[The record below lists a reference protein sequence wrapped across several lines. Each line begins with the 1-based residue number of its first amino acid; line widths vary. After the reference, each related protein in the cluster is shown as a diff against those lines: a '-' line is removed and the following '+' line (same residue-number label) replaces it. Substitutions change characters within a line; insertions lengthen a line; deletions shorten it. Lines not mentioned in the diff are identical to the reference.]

1 MSEKKATAE
10 LTDGEIVG
18 LQESGAGGDH
28 GGPPRRAKAFWPS
41 AKRLLGLFR
50 TERLGLVLVFGMVL
64 VAVVLN
70 VWAPHVLGKA
80 MDAIFGGLISGQM
93 PAGTSREQVI
103 AGMRAQGQDQA
114 AEMLSGMDFV
124 PGQGIDFE
132 HLGRL
137 ILIVLAM
144 YVVAQTFMWLQGRVL
159 NDLVMRIVYLLRQD
173 IEAKLNR
180 LPLSHFD
187 TRQRGDLISRTTNDV
202 DNVQQAMQ
210 QAFSSLFLS
219 VLTVIGIVGMM
230 FWLSWQLALIALIA
244 LPVAGVVVGVIGKRS
259 QQLFTAQWRETGRLN
274 GHIEESFTGHEL
286 VTVFGRQ
293 EDMADRFDERNEA
306 MYEASFKA
314 QFFSGMIMPIMQWV
328 NWLGYVGIAVVGGL
342 RVANGQMTL
351 GAVTAFIQYSREFNQ
366 PLGQVAGM
374 ANMLISGVASAE
386 RIFELLDEPEETED
400 ALHADPSGQ
409 AGGQGEAGAVV
420 GKPVEVQAGGDRL
433 TNDSGVE
440 RDGFPN
446 ESTAE
451 RDGFP
456 NESTAERDGFPNE
469 STVER
474 DGFPNESTAERDGF
488 PNESTAERDGFP
500 NESGE
505 GVSGRV
511 EFEHVA
517 FSYTPQKPLIRDL
530 NLVAEP
536 GQTVAIVGP
545 TGAGKTTLVNL
556 LMRFYDVDGG
566 RILLDGQDIAGMPRR
581 QLRARTGMVL
591 QDAVLFGG
599 TIREN
604 IRYGRLD
611 ATDDEVLEAAKAT
624 YVDRFV
630 HTLPDGYDTVIEQDA
645 ANVSAGERQLI
656 TIARAFL
663 AQPDLLILDE
673 ATSSVDTRTEVLV
686 QEAMAAL
693 RSNRTSF
700 VIAHRLSTIR
710 DADVILVMEHGDIV
724 EQGSHEQL
732 LAAGG
737 AYARLYRSQFQGAAV
752 DGADGADGV
761 S

>member
-10 LTDGEIVG
+10 LTDEEIVG
-18 LQESGAGGDH
+18 LQESGAAGDH

-50 TERLGLVLVFGMVL
+50 TERLGLALVFGMVL
-64 VAVVLN
+64 AAVVLN

-159 NDLVMRIVYLLRQD
+159 NDLVMRIVYRLRQD

-400 ALHADPSGQ
+400 ALHADPSDQ

-420 GKPVEVQAGGDRL
+420 GKPVEVQAGGDRP
-433 TNDSGVE
+433 TNDSGLE

-446 ESTAE
+446 ES
-451 RDGFP
+451 GL
-456 NESTAERDGFPNE
+456 
-469 STVER
+469 
-474 DGFPNESTAERDGF
+474 
-488 PNESTAERDGFP
+488 ERDGFP

-566 RILLDGQDIAGMPRR
+566 RILLDGQDIARMPRR